1 MGTENSSNEYQE
13 ARQHLSLSATA
24 WAVLQDDRQDFGG
37 GRSWAGILNYVFA
50 VYRDK
55 ADASI
60 SVAVERRR
68 EQLEEQLGGVVSP
81 AARDAVL
88 DRLMEVYAGELAEK
102 AMSDGAVAQQKEVFK
117 FRLDRDNY
125 AFREQWL
132 DSPDAARYY
141 GNRFSRYLR
150 AVLEEYAAKTVYQR
164 EAIYFDPQMRLI
176 RAAAVNGE
184 LLRIRLKK
192 GSSFEVR
199 PYGVLGDRQETY
211 HYLVGLSRPDGTRE
225 PEKEYNFRLS
235 NIVKLEVS
243 FRRSGRLTEKERTDI
258 ESSIRGEGDD
268 PYPPDGEGAAGLW
281 ASAASTPRNGEK
293 DGGGRRPVPLGVYV
307 QLHAISGTGV
317 FPQVLRRSE
326 GGRAPEP
333 AGHLCPGIP
342 ERPAGLRRGAV
353 TAGRTS
359 GSGMKHPRK
368 KRKKRCSR
376 QGIGNTALH
385 GGFLLLST
393 FPRCGAEH
401 FLA

>member
-13 ARQHLSLSATA
+13 ARQHLSLSDAA

-50 VYRDK
+50 EYRDK

-68 EQLEEQLGGVVSP
+68 AQYEEKLVGVAAP
-81 AARDAVL
+81 AVRKAVL
-88 DRLMEVYAGELAEK
+88 EALLADYTEELIKK
-102 AMSDGAVAQQKEVFK
+102 AAKNGATPPDKESFK

-132 DSPDAARYY
+132 DSPDAQYY
-141 GNRFSRYLR
+141 GGRFSRYLR

-176 RAAAVNGE
+176 QASAANGE

-192 GSSFEVR
+192 GSEFEVR

-258 ESSIRGEGDD
+258 ESSIRGKGVQFLVQQRETIRIRLTE
-268 PYPPDGEGAAGLW
+268 DG
-281 ASAASTPRNGEK
+281 RQNY
-293 DGGGRRPVPLGVYV
+293 GR
-307 QLHAISGTGV
+307 QLH
-317 FPQVLRRSE
+317 L
-326 GGRAPEP
+326 
-333 AGHLCPGIP
+333 
-342 ERPAGLRRGAV
+342 RPAARERAEVDDGLYRWEYTFYCTEFQAKAYFLKFCGEAKVVEPQSLRDTLAQEYRSGLRA
-353 TAGRTS
+353 
-359 GSGMKHPRK
+359 
-368 KRKKRCSR
+368 
-376 QGIGNTALH
+376 
-385 GGFLLLST
+385 
-393 FPRCGAEH
+393 CGEEP
-401 FLA
+401 

>member
-13 ARQHLSLSATA
+13 ARQHLSLSAAA

-55 ADASI
+55 ADASV
-60 SVAVERRR
+60 SVAVSRRR

-88 DRLMEVYAGELAEK
+88 DRLMEAYAGELAKK
-102 AMSDGAVAQQKEVFK
+102 AMSNGAVAQQKEVFK

-132 DSPDAARYY
+132 DSPDAQYY
-141 GNRFSRYLR
+141 GGRFSRYLR

-176 RAAAVNGE
+176 QASAANGE

-235 NIVKLEVS
+235 NIVKLDVS
-243 FRRSGRLTEKERTDI
+243 FRRSGHLTKEERTDI
-258 ESSIRGEGDD
+258 ESSIRGKGVQFLVQQRETIRIR
-268 PYPPDGEGAAGLW
+268 L
-281 ASAASTPRNGEK
+281 TEK
-293 DGGGRRPVPLGVYV
+293 GRQDYGR
-307 QLHAISGTGV
+307 QLH
-317 FPQVLRRSE
+317 L
-326 GGRAPEP
+326 
-333 AGHLCPGIP
+333 
-342 ERPAGLRRGAV
+342 RPAARKRAEVDDGLYRWEYTFYCTEFQAKAYFLKFCGDAKVVAPQSLRKEFADKYRR
-353 TAGRTS
+353 
-359 GSGMKHPRK
+359 
-368 KRKKRCSR
+368 
-376 QGIGNTALH
+376 ALNAYQTPDTQD
-385 GGFLLLST
+385 SVS
-393 FPRCGAEH
+393 CE
-401 FLA
+401 

>member
-13 ARQHLSLSATA
+13 ARQHLSLSAAA

-50 VYRDK
+50 AYRDK

-68 EQLEEQLGGVVSP
+68 AQYEEKLVGVATP
-81 AARDAVL
+81 AVWKAVL
-88 DRLMEVYAGELAEK
+88 EALLADYTEELIKK
-102 AMSDGAVAQQKEVFK
+102 AAQNGATPPDKESFK

-132 DSPDAARYY
+132 DSPDAQYY
-141 GNRFSRYLR
+141 GGRFSRYLR

-176 RAAAVNGE
+176 QAAAANGE

-192 GSSFEVR
+192 GTWFEVR

-225 PEKEYNFRLS
+225 PEKPYNFRLS

-243 FRRSGRLTEKERTDI
+243 FRRSGRLTKEERDAI
-258 ESSIRGEGDD
+258 EDRIRAVGVQFLVQQRETIRIRLTE
-268 PYPPDGEGAAGLW
+268 DG
-281 ASAASTPRNGEK
+281 RQNY
-293 DGGGRRPVPLGVYV
+293 GR
-307 QLHAISGTGV
+307 QLH
-317 FPQVLRRSE
+317 L
-326 GGRAPEP
+326 
-333 AGHLCPGIP
+333 
-342 ERPAGLRRGAV
+342 RPAARERAEVDDGLYRWEYTFYCTEFQAKAYFLKFCGDAKVVAPQSLRDTFAQEYRSGLRA
-353 TAGRTS
+353 
-359 GSGMKHPRK
+359 
-368 KRKKRCSR
+368 
-376 QGIGNTALH
+376 
-385 GGFLLLST
+385 
-393 FPRCGAEH
+393 CGEEP
-401 FLA
+401 

>member
-13 ARQHLSLSATA
+13 ARQHLSLSDAA
-24 WAVLQDDRQDFGG
+24 WAVLQDDRRDFGG

-50 VYRDK
+50 EYRDK

-68 EQLEEQLGGVVSP
+68 AQYEEKLVGVAAP
-81 AARDAVL
+81 AVRKAVL
-88 DRLMEVYAGELAEK
+88 EALLADYTEELIKK
-102 AMSDGAVAQQKEVFK
+102 AAQNGATPPDKESFK

-132 DSPDAARYY
+132 DSPDAQYY
-141 GNRFSRYLR
+141 GGRFSRYLR

-258 ESSIRGEGDD
+258 ESSIRGKGVQFLVQQRETIRIRLTE
-268 PYPPDGEGAAGLW
+268 DG
-281 ASAASTPRNGEK
+281 RQNY
-293 DGGGRRPVPLGVYV
+293 GR
-307 QLHAISGTGV
+307 QLH
-317 FPQVLRRSE
+317 L
-326 GGRAPEP
+326 
-333 AGHLCPGIP
+333 
-342 ERPAGLRRGAV
+342 RPAARERAEVDDGLYRWEYTFYCTEFQARAYFLKFCGDAKVVAPQSLRDIFAQEYRSGLRA
-353 TAGRTS
+353 
-359 GSGMKHPRK
+359 
-368 KRKKRCSR
+368 
-376 QGIGNTALH
+376 
-385 GGFLLLST
+385 
-393 FPRCGAEH
+393 CGEEP
-401 FLA
+401 

>member
-13 ARQHLSLSATA
+13 ARQHLSLSAAA

-50 VYRDK
+50 EYRDK

-68 EQLEEQLGGVVSP
+68 AQYEEKLVGVAAP
-81 AARDAVL
+81 AVRKAVL
-88 DRLMEVYAGELAEK
+88 EALLADYTEELIKK
-102 AMSDGAVAQQKEVFK
+102 AAQNGATPPDKESFK

-132 DSPDAARYY
+132 DSPDAQYY
-141 GNRFSRYLR
+141 GGRFSRYLR

-258 ESSIRGEGDD
+258 ESSIRGKGVQFLVQQRETIRIRLTE
-268 PYPPDGEGAAGLW
+268 DG
-281 ASAASTPRNGEK
+281 RQNY
-293 DGGGRRPVPLGVYV
+293 GR
-307 QLHAISGTGV
+307 QLH
-317 FPQVLRRSE
+317 L
-326 GGRAPEP
+326 
-333 AGHLCPGIP
+333 
-342 ERPAGLRRGAV
+342 RPAARERAEVDDGLYRWEYTFYCTEFQARAYFLKFCGDAKVVAPQSLRETFAQEYRSGLRA
-353 TAGRTS
+353 
-359 GSGMKHPRK
+359 
-368 KRKKRCSR
+368 
-376 QGIGNTALH
+376 
-385 GGFLLLST
+385 
-393 FPRCGAEH
+393 CGEEP
-401 FLA
+401 

>member
-13 ARQHLSLSATA
+13 ARQHLSLSDAA

-50 VYRDK
+50 EYRDK

-68 EQLEEQLGGVVSP
+68 AQYEEKLVGVAAP
-81 AARDAVL
+81 AVRKAVL
-88 DRLMEVYAGELAEK
+88 EALLADYTEELIKK
-102 AMSDGAVAQQKEVFK
+102 AAKNGATPPDKESFK

-132 DSPDAARYY
+132 DSPDAQYY
-141 GNRFSRYLR
+141 GGRFSRYLR

-258 ESSIRGEGDD
+258 ESSIRGKGVQFLVQQRETIRIR
-268 PYPPDGEGAAGLW
+268 L
-281 ASAASTPRNGEK
+281 TEK
-293 DGGGRRPVPLGVYV
+293 GRQDYGR
-307 QLHAISGTGV
+307 QLH
-317 FPQVLRRSE
+317 L
-326 GGRAPEP
+326 
-333 AGHLCPGIP
+333 
-342 ERPAGLRRGAV
+342 RPAARERAEVDDGLYRWEYTFYCTEFQAKAYFLKFCGDAKVVEPQSLRETFAQEYRSGLRA
-353 TAGRTS
+353 
-359 GSGMKHPRK
+359 
-368 KRKKRCSR
+368 
-376 QGIGNTALH
+376 
-385 GGFLLLST
+385 
-393 FPRCGAEH
+393 CGEEP
-401 FLA
+401 

>member
-13 ARQHLSLSATA
+13 ARQHLSLSDAA

-50 VYRDK
+50 EYRDK

-68 EQLEEQLGGVVSP
+68 AQYEEKLVGVAAP
-81 AARDAVL
+81 AVRKAVL
-88 DRLMEVYAGELAEK
+88 EALLADYTEELIKK
-102 AMSDGAVAQQKEVFK
+102 AAKNGATPPDKESFK

-132 DSPDAARYY
+132 DSPDAQYY

-184 LLRIRLKK
+184 LLRIRLKT

-225 PEKEYNFRLS
+225 PEKPYNFRLS

-243 FRRSGRLTEKERTDI
+243 FRRSGRLTKEERDKIEDRIRSVGVQFLGQQQETIRIRLTEKGRQEYGRQLHLRPAARERTAVDDGLYHWEYTFNCTPFQAQTYFLKFCGKAKVVAPQSLRDI
-258 ESSIRGEGDD
+258 FAQE
-268 PYPPDGEGAAGLW
+268 Y
-281 ASAASTPRNGEK
+281 
-293 DGGGRRPVPLGVYV
+293 
-307 QLHAISGTGV
+307 
-317 FPQVLRRSE
+317 RS
-326 GGRAPEP
+326 
-333 AGHLCPGIP
+333 
-342 ERPAGLRRGAV
+342 GLRA
-353 TAGRTS
+353 
-359 GSGMKHPRK
+359 
-368 KRKKRCSR
+368 
-376 QGIGNTALH
+376 
-385 GGFLLLST
+385 
-393 FPRCGAEH
+393 CGEEP
-401 FLA
+401 